1 MSLIVWR
8 FLTYHYRLTYKKKKL
23 KIMAC
28 GCKGGGKKGGKG
40 SGKKGK

>member
-8 FLTYHYRLTYKKKKL
+8 FLTYHYRLTYKKKL